1 MNPRRTAPA
10 APGDGRAREA
20 ILAAAARVFA
30 AKGFG
35 GARVDEI
42 ALLAGV
48 NKAMLYYHVGGKE
61 ELYAAVVARALD
73 GVAGRLAAVV
83 ASTGPP
89 EARFRALV
97 AAVAL
102 AARDVPEFPVLILRE
117 VADGGVHLPPEVL
130 ARIATVFGAFRSVLS
145 DGRAAGAFTA
155 ADPLLTH
162 MIVGGSLFFLAA
174 SKPLRERLAAHARGA
189 HAATA
194 ATDPAA
200 VADLL
205 LHGLSGPTRPQGAQD
220 ETRDLAPRPRS
231 RARRG
236 DPPPRPGRARPL

>member
-1 MNPRRTAPA
+1 MRPRQA
-10 APGDGRAREA
+10 APGAVEAGRGREA
-20 ILAAAARVFA
+20 ILAAATRVFA
-30 AKGFG
+30 RKGFG

-61 ELYAAVVARALD
+61 ELYAAVVARVLD
-73 GVAGRLAAVV
+73 GVAARLAEVV
-83 ASTGPP
+83 ASQAPP
-89 EARFRALV
+89 EERFRSLV

-117 VADGGVHLPPEVL
+117 VADGGAHLPPEVL
-130 ARIATVFGAFRSVLS
+130 ARIANVFGAFRSVLA
-145 DGRAAGAFTA
+145 DGRAAGDFAG

-162 MIVGGSLFFLAA
+162 MMVGGSLVFLAA
-174 SKPLRERLAAHARGA
+174 SRPLRERLAAHAPKTRA
-189 HAATA
+189 DAAGS
-194 ATDPAA
+194 PGA

-205 LHGLSGPTRPQGAQD
+205 LHGLSGPKRPQGAPD
-220 ETRDLAPRPRS
+220 ENPARVPRSRS

-236 DPPPRPGRARPL
+236 APPPRAGRARPL